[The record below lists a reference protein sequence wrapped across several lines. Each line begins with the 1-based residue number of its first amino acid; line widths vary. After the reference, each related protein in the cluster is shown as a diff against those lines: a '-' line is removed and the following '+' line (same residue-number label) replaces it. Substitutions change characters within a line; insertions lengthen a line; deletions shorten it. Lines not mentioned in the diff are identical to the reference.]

1 MAFFVSDILQAHL
14 VHSPVT
20 PGLQIEADPGNEH
33 LQFSRL
39 RHDLRGAVLLWRR
52 RDSGI
57 IHQWPFCIP
66 GCCCIVQ
73 WHLRVTPRMFG
84 WSFFWKWSFCLHR
97 MPFSP
102 SPSNAL
108 EWVAI
113 FLESNLSFPGYPAIF
128 RTFPDPL
135 MVSSLDNPWFFQQIR
150 PLVGRPRLWLCRAL
164 RLGTDLE
171 QIQSLHRRCA
181 ARFWVLALLVHGF
194 KESKWHEDT
203 WTFFPELI
211 IYNMTHNWHT
221 HTYIYILYMY
231 MYMYNYCIYI

>member
-1 MAFFVSDILQAHL
+1 
-14 VHSPVT
+14 
-20 PGLQIEADPGNEH
+20 
-33 LQFSRL
+33 
-39 RHDLRGAVLLWRR
+39 
-52 RDSGI
+52 
-57 IHQWPFCIP
+57 
-66 GCCCIVQ
+66 
-73 WHLRVTPRMFG
+73 
-84 WSFFWKWSFCLHR
+84 

-194 KESKWHEDT
+194 KESK
-203 WTFFPELI
+203 
-211 IYNMTHNWHT
+211 
-221 HTYIYILYMY
+221 
-231 MYMYNYCIYI
+231 